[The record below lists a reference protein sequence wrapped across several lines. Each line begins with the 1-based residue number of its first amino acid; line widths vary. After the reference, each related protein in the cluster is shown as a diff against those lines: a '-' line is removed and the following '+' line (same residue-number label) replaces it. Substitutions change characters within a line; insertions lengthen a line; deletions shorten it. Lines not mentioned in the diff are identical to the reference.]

1 MANKER
7 KNRYELEA
15 IIKRFGAVRI
25 ECIVIHCNPF
35 LWGVDCVNVVCLRCI
50 VTLGR

>member
-15 IIKRFGAVRI
+15 IIKRFGAVRRK
-25 ECIVIHCNPF
+25 N
-35 LWGVDCVNVVCLRCI
+35 LRDSKLFYCYI
-50 VTLGR
+50 AILLYCFTKFVRRFTA